1 MMFRLMIALS
11 LTLVSDKAFNH
22 GRLTV
27 ELAEQGGGFRTWA
40 SRSGGE
46 VADSFIGFR
55 S

>member
-1 MMFRLMIALS
+1 MIALS

-27 ELAEQGGGFRTWA
+27 ELAEQSDTFSDWA
-40 SRSGGE
+40 QRSSGD
-46 VADSFIGFR
+46 VADTFIGFR